1 MNVLS
6 LFLNVYELPKSRIA
20 EHSHP
25 LSGQLKLQ
33 LDLERIQL
41 WSESFEDLTLA
52 VYSLI
57 TLASRLLCFFLETHL
72 IFLHYIQIWIVW
84 IVSRDTEE
92 KLLESDWVKAPCD
105 L

>member
-1 MNVLS
+1 M
-6 LFLNVYELPKSRIA
+6 YELPKSRIA
-20 EHSHP
+20 QHSHL

-57 TLASRLLCFFLETHL
+57 PLASRLLCFFLKTHL
-72 IFLHYIQIWIVW
+72 IFLHFKKIWIVW
-84 IVSRDTEE
+84 IVSRDLEE
-92 KLLESDWVKAPCD
+92 KISESDWVKAPCG